1 MFIGRGS
8 FELSKYIRLLQH
20 YVRTEFYDSYFISAY
35 TCEVVGTHDRAEV
48 ERLTSFGKY
57 KINSVLSQYIIV
69 LIKKL
74 AVAQLVKI
82 NSRLSCNAKVRRPT
96 YDSPPLGPA

>member
-1 MFIGRGS
+1 MFVGRGS

-20 YVRTEFYDSYFISAY
+20 YVRTEFHNNYVISAY
-35 TCEVVGTHDRAEV
+35 TCEVVGTHDTAEV
-48 ERLTSFGKY
+48 ERLSFGKY
-57 KINSVLSQYIIV
+57 KLNSVLSQYMIV

-82 NSRLSCNAKVRRPT
+82 NSRLLCNAKVRRT
-96 YDSPPLGPA
+96 IYDSLPLGPA